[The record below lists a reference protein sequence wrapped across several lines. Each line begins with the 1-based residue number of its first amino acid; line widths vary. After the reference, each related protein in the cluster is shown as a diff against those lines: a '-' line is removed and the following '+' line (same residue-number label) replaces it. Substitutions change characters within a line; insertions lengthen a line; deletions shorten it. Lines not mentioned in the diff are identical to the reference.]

1 MADSRESAPGGFER
15 LVASRQMAAT
25 NPCPLLCFAH
35 SGMVTRTPQ
44 RSVMDL
50 DEKVEL
56 LCRGEPFYD
65 PGNP

>member
-1 MADSRESAPGGFER
+1 
-15 LVASRQMAAT
+15 
-25 NPCPLLCFAH
+25 
-35 SGMVTRTPQ
+35 MVTRTPQ